1 MCYGLL
7 LLTAEKVCNRTPL
20 IAPTCSKYG
29 QPFVKRECEIF
40 FRKKWI
46 FIFEISFEKNLIS
59 FESKMDLVRTAC
71 KCIHTFFQSS
81 SRCYEMMNLLKSILK
96 CSFGVMNWNHVFMI
110 SKRWI
115 VPNIE
120 AFIHRSLYLL
130 PKASTFYPP
139 LTYPT
144 TL

>member
-1 MCYGLL
+1 MAFYYWQPKKSAIGPRPVL
-7 LLTAEKVCNRTPL
+7 NM
-20 IAPTCSKYG
+20 KYRAQDG

-120 AFIHRSLYLL
+120 AFNHRSLYLL